1 MEMKEMKL
9 VYETLLTAPG
19 MEVIIK
25 LDTRLSCRMILMLTQ
40 VINLG
45 LESKNQRS
53 GLLSILSEA
62 EAKEL
67 EQLAVAFLEKGGLVE
82 MNKNLQQLEV

>member
-19 MEVIIK
+19 MEVVIK

-53 GLLSILSEA
+53 GFLSILSED
-62 EAKEL
+62 ETKEL
-67 EQLAVAFLEKGGLVE
+67 EQLAFAFLEKGGLVE
-82 MNKNLQQLEV
+82 MNKNLQQLGI

>member
-1 MEMKEMKL
+1 MKEMKL

-25 LDTRLSCRMILMLTQ
+25 LDTRLSCRMILMLTH
-40 VINLG
+40 VIGLG
-45 LESKNQRS
+45 LDSKNQRS

-62 EAKEL
+62 ETKEL

-82 MNKNLQQLEV
+82 MNKNLQQLGI

>member
-1 MEMKEMKL
+1 MKEMKL

-19 MEVIIK
+19 MEVVIK

-53 GLLSILSEA
+53 GFLSILSED
-62 EAKEL
+62 ETKEL
-67 EQLAVAFLEKGGLVE
+67 EQLAFAFLEKGGLVE
-82 MNKNLQQLEV
+82 MNKNLQQLGI

>member
-1 MEMKEMKL
+1 MKEMKL